1 MKLLHTFNEENA
13 SEQEIAS
20 YKTRKAVRAIVIDSD
35 NNLGILH
42 ITNHSYYELPG
53 GGVEEGETLEEACIR
68 ECKEEVGCNVE
79 IVSEIGRTLEY
90 RKEKERINESF
101 CYVVKVVGEK
111 GTPEL
116 QDDEI
121 EIGTETVWVSKEEGV
136 RLIKES
142 LEKLRST
149 ISLYDKYVIERSVV
163 FLNEFK

>member
-20 YKTRKAVRAIVIDSD
+20 YKTRKAVRAIVLDSD

-42 ITNHSYYELPG
+42 ITNHNYYELPG

-111 GTPEL
+111 GRPEL